1 MRFIEE
7 VKKKITDIATSVK
20 KQWPAFKLR
29 VAFAPYR
36 EYRDNQETSC
46 DFTNDFSGSQSTF
59 VKALSRISAGRSL
72 ALFMAHF

>member
-1 MRFIEE
+1 MVRFIEE

-36 EYRDNQETSC
+36 EYEDFDRDNQETC
-46 DFTNDFSGSQSTF
+46 DVTNNFTEY
-59 VKALSRISAGRSL
+59 LC
-72 ALFMAHF
+72 